1 MLADADI
8 NKDRDLLEK
17 IFKNTTDG
25 IVVTDS
31 VGNIVNVNKA
41 VEKMLGFG
49 KDELIARCKG
59 SMSATIEPFCE

>member
-1 MLADADI
+1 MPADADI
-8 NKDRDLLEK
+8 NKDSDLLEE

-41 VEKMLGFG
+41 V
-49 KDELIARCKG
+49 
-59 SMSATIEPFCE
+59 